1 MHANRILVQHY
12 GNERIIKMRVESNNC
27 IPTQSYGKVTEK
39 KEITSN
45 NMEST
50 FSDLDEYIH
59 EEPDI
64 YSNRT
69 YYRIEVDQ
77 SYERPDYS
85 TMSDGEIYNAVLDEY
100 KYKYGDDFLERRILC
115 LSPVSFAE
123 TTMYVRFRR
132 ELEKLIGGS
141 KEIQAAAREAAYGD
155 MTQEEVRGA
164 ILQQYSQKPMTL
176 RDFMH
181 MSYEMSRVG
190 VDVGTRQLASLMQS
204 DPHPNRPRPL
214 YPKTQQ
220 EQNDYFMSIVDK
232 PLDIASVTLHL
243 DGIRF
248 ANAPSYSS
256 LTTKFISNLFNNLT
270 ESNGYLKENLI
281 LRR

>member
-1 MHANRILVQHY
+1 MSPRTNAEADMY
-12 GNERIIKMRVESNNC
+12 GN
-27 IPTQSYGKVTEK
+27 
-39 KEITSN
+39 
-45 NMEST
+45 
-50 FSDLDEYIH
+50 F
-59 EEPDI
+59 
-64 YSNRT
+64 
-69 YYRIEVDQ
+69 
-77 SYERPDYS
+77 
-85 TMSDGEIYNAVLDEY
+85 
-100 KYKYGDDFLERRILC
+100 IL
-115 LSPVSFAE
+115 A
-123 TTMYVRFRR
+123 
-132 ELEKLIGGS
+132 LEKQFGVSSVEIS
-141 KEIQAAAREAAYGD
+141 KAAREAAYGD

-176 RDFMH
+176 RDFMY